1 MVPCTKQMGL
11 QQQSELS
18 ETVARASNVFD
29 KRGPA
34 DAKHTDLTVI
44 VENKPSLSL
53 SLTTLVSNVIMS
65 HYMTYYIL

>member
-1 MVPCTKQMGL
+1 VVPCTKQMGL

-53 SLTTLVSNVIMS
+53 TTLVSNVIMS